1 MCTLHIHA
9 HLPQPTHVRRPD
21 FHTHAATD
29 IKTLQPQEDEV
40 KELRNHVIIA
50 GYGRVGQII
59 AQMLSELLIPFVA
72 LDVRSDRCAGG
83 AVALVVWGAGCAA
96 RQALATA
103 RHCPAAHLHP
113 QPHTPRQTHPP
124 L

>member
-1 MCTLHIHA
+1 M
-9 HLPQPTHVRRPD
+9 LPCSCAVVVLRRCSAP
-21 FHTHAATD
+21 AD

-72 LDVRSDRCAGG
+72 LDVRSDRCVHQCEPVG
-83 AVALVVWGAGCAA
+83 
-96 RQALATA
+96 T
-103 RHCPAAHLHP
+103 
-113 QPHTPRQTHPP
+113 HT
-124 L
+124 